1 MKVKKITEFG
11 LIEKIKKWIKHKDP
25 SIIKG
30 IGDDCAVIEFDRRKY
45 MLFSSDMLVESVDF
59 TKDTPSYLIGRK
71 AMGVVLS
78 DIASKAGLPKYALV
92 SLGLPKD
99 TDLNF
104 VNINNLYKGFKF
116 WMRRFNFET
125 VGGDISRADKL
136 IIDISIV
143 GFVEKKN
150 LILRSGAKLNDIIFV
165 SAKLGIPDKQFYFSP
180 RIKEAQYLVKNFK
193 VNSMIDISDGLL
205 QDLNHILEQSKVGA
219 VIYEKLIPSRK
230 NKDIQKILNQGEEF
244 ELLFTLPVKEAKRL
258 ISTGNKLFSGIGQI
272 VDYKY
277 GLRLIDKHFREVKV
291 SIKGF
296 KHF

>member
-30 IGDDCAVIEFDRRKY
+30 IGDDCAVIEFDRKKY
-45 MLFSSDMLVESVDF
+45 MLFSSDMLVEDIDF
-59 TKDTPSYLIGRK
+59 TKNAPAYLVGRK

-99 TDLNF
+99 ADLNF
-104 VNINNLYKGFKF
+104 VRNLYKGFNF
-116 WMRRFNFET
+116 WMRRFNFEI

-136 IIDISIV
+136 IIDISMI
-143 GFVEKKN
+143 GFVEKEN
-150 LILRSGAKLNDIIFV
+150 LILRSGAKPNDIIFV
-165 SAKLGIPDKQFYFSP
+165 SAKLGIPDKQFYFTP
-180 RIKEAQYLVKNFK
+180 RIKEARYLVKNFK

-219 VIYEKLIPSRK
+219 VIYEKLIPAK
-230 NKDIQKILNQGEEF
+230 KDKDIQKILNQGEEF
-244 ELLFTLPVKEAKRL
+244 ELLFTLPIKEAKRL
-258 ISTGNKLFSGIGQI
+258 ISTGYRLFSGIGQI
-272 VDYKY
+272 VDYRY
-277 GLRLIDKHFREVKV
+277 GLRLINKHFEEVKIR
-291 SIKGF
+291 IKGF